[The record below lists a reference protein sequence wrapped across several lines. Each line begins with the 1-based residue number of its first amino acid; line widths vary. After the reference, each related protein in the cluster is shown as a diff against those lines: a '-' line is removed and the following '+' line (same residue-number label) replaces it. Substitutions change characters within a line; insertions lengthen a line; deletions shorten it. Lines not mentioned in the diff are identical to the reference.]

1 MFMNYDELW
10 PNGPKLIQ
18 SEDVFTLGTDA
29 VMLSYFARTPSANKV
44 CDLGTGSG
52 IIALLLAWENHRMQ
66 VDGIEIQPQAVEL
79 ARQNVELNA
88 LSSRINIIEG
98 DIRMYRDMPGA
109 GSYDLVVANP
119 PYFAVNSGISVE
131 NDSIAMARDE
141 RTCTLKDVCA
151 AAAHFT
157 RWGGKFALVHRPE
170 RLAEVFTSLCSN
182 GLEPKRMRFVQNKIT
197 SLPSLVLIESRRGG
211 NPGLIIDEPLV
222 LCDDNGERTY
232 EVRRIYHRGKRHF

>member
-1 MFMNYDELW
+1 MNYDELW

-29 VMLSYFARTPSANKV
+29 VMLSYFAKTPSAKKV

-52 IIALLLAWENHRMQ
+52 IIALLLAWENQHMQ

-88 LSSRINIIEG
+88 MADRIQIIEG
-98 DIRMYRDMPGA
+98 DIRLYRDMPGA
-109 GSYDLVVANP
+109 GAYDLVVANP
-119 PYFAVNSGISVE
+119 PYFAVNSGIPAEKE
-131 NDSIAMARDE
+131 NIAMARDE

-170 RLAEVFTSLCSN
+170 RLAELFTALCSN

-197 SLPSLVLIESRRGG
+197 SIPSLVLIESRRGG

-222 LCDDNGERTY
+222 LCDENGERTY